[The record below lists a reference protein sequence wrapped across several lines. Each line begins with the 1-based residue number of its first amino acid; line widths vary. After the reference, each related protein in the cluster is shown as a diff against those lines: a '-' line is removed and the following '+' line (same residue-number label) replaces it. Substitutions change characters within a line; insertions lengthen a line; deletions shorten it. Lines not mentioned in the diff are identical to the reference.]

1 MEVGAGPRVEFI
13 LQPAEDCRMFL
24 LAALYNYEI
33 TVGQDG
39 GNNLVVSCLVS
50 VTWNI
55 AGTLTLT
62 LTPGTASAQLPTI
75 NTSPAEPTDPT
86 IYHTPHLLLNCTNQ
100 TICQADHHPG
110 LQLTDGMPLCE
121 RDALVQEN

>member
-62 LTPGTASAQLPTI
+62 LTPGTVSAQLPTI
-75 NTSPAEPTDPT
+75 NTSPAEPTGTHYLP
-86 IYHTPHLLLNCTNQ
+86 HTTPITELHK
-100 TICQADHHPG
+100 
-110 LQLTDGMPLCE
+110 
-121 RDALVQEN
+121 

>member
-13 LQPAEDCRMFL
+13 LQPAEDRRMFL
-24 LAALYNYEI
+24 LTALYNYEI
-33 TVGQDG
+33 TGGQDG
-39 GNNLVVSCLVS
+39 GSGNNLVVSCLVS

-55 AGTLTLT
+55 AETLTLT
-62 LTPGTASAQLPTI
+62 LTPGTVSPQLPTI

-100 TICQADHHPG
+100 TIC
-110 LQLTDGMPLCE
+110 
-121 RDALVQEN
+121 

>member
-33 TVGQDG
+33 TGGQEQDG
-39 GNNLVVSCLVS
+39 GSGNNLVVSCLVS

-55 AGTLTLT
+55 AETLTLT
-62 LTPGTASAQLPTI
+62 LTPGTVSPQLPTI
-75 NTSPAEPTDPT
+75 NTSPAELLIPLSTT
-86 IYHTPHLLLNCTNQ
+86 HHTYY
-100 TICQADHHPG
+100 
-110 LQLTDGMPLCE
+110 
-121 RDALVQEN
+121 

>member
-39 GNNLVVSCLVS
+39 GNNLVVGCLVS

-75 NTSPAEPTDPT
+75 NTSPAQPTDPT
-86 IYHTPHLLLNCTNQ
+86 IYHTPHLLLNCTYQ
-100 TICQADHHPG
+100 TIC
-110 LQLTDGMPLCE
+110 
-121 RDALVQEN
+121 

>member
-33 TVGQDG
+33 TGGQDG
-39 GNNLVVSCLVS
+39 GSGNNLVVSCLVS

-55 AGTLTLT
+55 AETLTLT
-62 LTPGTASAQLPTI
+62 LTPGTVSPQLPTI
-75 NTSPAEPTDPT
+75 NTSTAE
-86 IYHTPHLLLNCTNQ
+86 LLIPLSTTSWTTTNRW
-100 TICQADHHPG
+100 HVP
-110 LQLTDGMPLCE
+110 
-121 RDALVQEN
+121 VQERRSCPRKLERRERQKCIY

>member
-1 MEVGAGPRVEFI
+1 MEFI

-62 LTPGTASAQLPTI
+62 LTPGTVSAQLPTI

-86 IYHTPHLLLNCTNQ
+86 YYLPHTTATPLLNCTNK
-100 TICQADHHPG
+100 TASRPSSWTT
-110 LQLTDGMPLCE
+110 TDGMPLYE
-121 RDALVQEN
+121 TDALVQVN